1 MKSHIKFLIGSLS
14 LLVFASCGSEKE
26 TDKIGDAQ
34 ICLNKA
40 TDLASSNAC
49 LTKIEGIES
58 TAAYGVRC
66 NGSFIAEGFASPT
79 KYITALSSLNGA
91 GGTAGFMGLVTFT
104 SAGTFSTDLS
114 NASTTFTNCL
124 NSGAKGTTLL
134 SSFGYL
140 AMAIYNYAK
149 TTGNAAT
156 QTACANTPS
165 SGSYPFS
172 GCLNEFFNPINILG
186 SNQTAISQ
194 MLCPTSAANASAM
207 TLQTSI
213 GSIIVSTYNISC
225 AGAGANQSLC
235 ATLNTTITNAGGTS
249 NTRTIAISFFSTL
262 AGVDLSAVPSC
273 L

>member
-91 GGTAGFMGLVTFT
+91 GGTANFMGLVTFT
-104 SAGTFSTDLS
+104 SAGALTTDLS
-114 NASTTFTNCL
+114 NAASTFSNCL

-134 SSFGYL
+134 ASFGYL
-140 AMAIYNYAK
+140 AMSIYNHARS
-149 TTGNAAT
+149 TGA
-156 QTACANTPS
+156 TPS
-165 SGSYPFS
+165 ACPATPTSGSYAFS
-172 GCLNEFFNPINILG
+172 ACLNQYFSTDIIANA
-186 SNQTAISQ
+186 TAISQ
-194 MLCPTSAANASAM
+194 MICPTTANASAS

-225 AGAGANQSLC
+225 AGTGANQSLC

-249 NTRTIAISFFSTL
+249 NTRTIASSFFATL
-262 AGVDLSAVPSC
+262 AGVDLSGVPSC